1 MRLKSL
7 VGLGLALLIIGLPA
21 ELTAQKGKRR
31 EARQSAGKK
40 GALKQREAKEREEE
54 FVNSRPTIGDPLP
67 VTTVYTSDGKPVSTA
82 DLRGHYTVL
91 TFGCL
96 T

>member
-1 MRLKSL
+1 MWLKSL
-7 VGLGLALLIIGLPA
+7 IGLGLALLIVGLPA
-21 ELTAQKGKRR
+21 DLSAQNGKRR
-31 EARQSAGKK
+31 EGRQGAGKR
-40 GALKQREAKEREEE
+40 GTAKQREAKEREEE
-54 FVNSRPTIGDPLP
+54 FVNARPTIGDPLP

>member
-7 VGLGLALLIIGLPA
+7 IGLGLAFLIAGLPA
-21 ELTAQKGKRR
+21 ELSAQKGKRR
-31 EARQSAGKK
+31 EGRQSGGKK

-54 FVNSRPTIGDPLP
+54 FVNARPTVGDPLP
-67 VTTVYTSDGKPVSTA
+67 VMTVYTSDGKPVTTA